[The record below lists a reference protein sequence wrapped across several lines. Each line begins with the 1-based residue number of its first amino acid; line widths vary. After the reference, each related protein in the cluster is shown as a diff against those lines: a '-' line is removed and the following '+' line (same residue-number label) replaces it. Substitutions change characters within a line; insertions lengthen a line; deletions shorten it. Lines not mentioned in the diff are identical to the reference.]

1 MNSVNDAICLRRVL
15 VLQAFLGIIGLGGC
29 NASKEFWQYVVQ
41 DEVVKPLPPREKG
54 EDDAPRLLSPHNV
67 RVVYNDGT
75 TSTEVVIPVLSS
87 GQQIV
92 IDHKSRSKPSSLSV
106 LPIPPAPADQSLEQ
120 SYLEGGL
127 PIQQKG
133 TPVSIVKTHE
143 KIRELVKEGSY
154 AVALEYADQLLKRYP
169 KHVKTLR
176 TKGSL
181 LLQMGE
187 LDAALKTYREAQEV
201 EPDKKVDELIRN
213 LENRSK

>member
-1 MNSVNDAICLRRVL
+1 M
-15 VLQAFLGIIGLGGC
+15 GC

-41 DEVVKPLPPREKG
+41 DEIAKPIPPREEG
-54 EDDAPRLLSPHNV
+54 EEDAPRLLSPHNV
-67 RVVYNDGT
+67 RVVYNDGS

-120 SYLEGGL
+120 SYVEGGL
-127 PIQQKG
+127 PIQQKS

-143 KIRELVKEGSY
+143 KIRELVKEGNY

-187 LDAALKTYREAQEV
+187 LDAALKTYRDAQDV
-201 EPDKKVDELIRN
+201 EPDKKVEELIQN
-213 LENRSK
+213 LEKRSR